1 MTTITIPDQGLYG
14 ILRLLREDYGK
25 LIRLRVQLLR
35 IDDSTEWVDSA
46 LERAGQLILAVDAG
60 RRA

>member
-1 MTTITIPDQGLYG
+1 MTTITIPDQGLYR
-14 ILRLLREDYGK
+14 ILRLLREDYGM

-35 IDDSTEWVDSA
+35 IGDSTKWVDGA
-46 LERAGQLILAVDAG
+46 LARDAQLILAVDAG